1 MNTLFI
7 LSYIVDLPRYW
18 GYNGQEDRLT
28 VLKVYVIIVGGKQT
42 RNWIIKMISDTID
55 YYKEKKTG

>member
-18 GYNGQEDRLT
+18 GYSGEEDRLT
-28 VLKVYVIIVGGKQT
+28 VLKVYVIIVGGEA
-42 RNWIIKMISDTID
+42 N
-55 YYKEKKTG
+55 KKLNNKDDVRYC

>member
-1 MNTLFI
+1 MALMNTLFI

-18 GYNGQEDRLT
+18 GYSGEEDRLT

-42 RNWIIKMISDTID
+42 RS
-55 YYKEKKTG
+55 